1 MKSLSE
7 ALIGRHNDK
16 NASKHSIEPKHIQ
29 EFLKVME
36 REGFSYD
43 DESYKNQIRFYW
55 RGSQHWLGNIVFIIY
70 VNDDYTL
77 DYVDWLSNKDLMPR
91 YGKIIIN
98 AFKR

>member
-16 NASKHSIEPKHIQ
+16 NASKRSTEPKHIQ
-29 EFLKVME
+29 EFLDVMG

-43 DESYKNQIRFYW
+43 NESYRNQIRFYW

-70 VNDDYTL
+70 VNDDNTL
-77 DYVDWLSNKDLMPR
+77 DYVDWLSNQDLMPR